1 MLSID
6 APHPLIVGL
15 WQTVQ
20 ESCEAA
26 FYSDA
31 DWQRLRL
38 ELWYANHTMSSGRP
52 SAQAWDAVQH
62 GLSELLISPAVKRRS
77 GIELRPSADADAD
90 AAVSMI
96 GKYRQS
102 LKPV

>member
-31 DWQRLRL
+31 DWQRLCL
-38 ELWYANHTMSSGRP
+38 ELWYANHTMASGRP

-62 GLSELLISPAVKRRS
+62 GLSELLISPAAKRRS
-77 GIELRPSADADAD
+77 RIELRPSADADA
-90 AAVSMI
+90 AVSMI
-96 GKYRQS
+96 DKYRQS

>member
-1 MLSID
+1 MLGID
-6 APHPLIVGL
+6 APHPLIAGL
-15 WQTVQ
+15 WHTVQ

-26 FYSDA
+26 FYCDA

-38 ELWYANHTMSSGRP
+38 ELWYANHTMASGRP

-77 GIELRPSADADAD
+77 GIEMRPAVDADED
-90 AAVSMI
+90 AAVAMI
-96 GKYRQS
+96 GRYRQS